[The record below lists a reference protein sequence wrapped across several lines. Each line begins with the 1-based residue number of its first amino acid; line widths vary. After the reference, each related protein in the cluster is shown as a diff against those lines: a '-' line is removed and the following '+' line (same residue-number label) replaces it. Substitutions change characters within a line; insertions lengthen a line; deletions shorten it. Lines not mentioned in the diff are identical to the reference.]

1 MTRNRTRTRTAAAA
15 WAVCLAAV
23 AASGPTALADD
34 ARFDIGFLACGVVQG
49 SVQGGGRMPPEER
62 ELLCTFTPTAS
73 RPEETYVAT
82 FQSLGANGEL
92 LPGRALIWIVMAPSM
107 LEIGPGLLQQVYAP
121 DAGAAL
127 RQAAPLIGQ
136 ANASILLLDIT
147 DARQLGGDARGDDEA
162 GNAIILLALKLRS
175 TPT

>member
-1 MTRNRTRTRTAAAA
+1 M
-15 WAVCLAAV
+15 AVCLAAV
-23 AASGPTALADD
+23 ATWGPASLADE
-34 ARFDIGFLACGVVQG
+34 ARVDIGFLVCGVDQG
-49 SVQGGGRMPPEER
+49 SVQDSGTTPQGER

-82 FQSLGANGEL
+82 FQSLSTNGEL
-92 LPGRALIWIVMAPSM
+92 SPGRALIWIVMAPSM
-107 LEIGPGLLQQVYAP
+107 LEIAPGLLQQVYAP

-136 ANASILLLDIT
+136 ANSSVLLLDIT
-147 DARQLGGDARGDDEA
+147 DARQLGGDARRDDEA
-162 GNAIILLALKLRS
+162 GHAIILLALKLRS